1 MPKVAKRLSALREEG
16 APWEMRSPGGPPP
29 SSLRAPESPLR
40 ERHLVHI
47 WEGQRFPPSALST
60 RDGRRLGVVYRG
72 RLVGGPG
79 PDFRDAIIAAP
90 WGLLRGD
97 VELHVRASDFH
108 RHGHSQDATY
118 NGLALHVVFWDDE
131 GEDTL
136 LAGGRR
142 APVATLVP
150 QTETGVEDVRH
161 WLSGPA
167 LWQEPCRSALE
178 RLGSETVAATLD
190 SLGQQRFREKAEA
203 MRQLLEREP
212 ADEVIWQGLLRAL
225 GYGGDRQSFT
235 TLAARVPWKRISA
248 RLQRLP
254 SEQRATEARR
264 LLAASSPA
272 VARGQFRQ
280 GRPGNAGWRRLEGAA
295 RLAARFCCEGLA
307 SRLEK
312 ILSDTPEQGASTLL
326 ASLQVTGGP
335 QAFIGRSR
343 ALEIVTNVVLPY
355 AAAGGDAALARK
367 AEAVYERLPR
377 PAAYGAVRH
386 LDRAVSQGVRVDARR
401 QQGMLRLLRQH
412 CTQGG
417 CGRCPLS

>member
-1 MPKVAKRLSALREEG
+1 
-16 APWEMRSPGGPPP
+16 
-29 SSLRAPESPLR
+29 
-40 ERHLVHI
+40 
-47 WEGQRFPPSALST
+47 
-60 RDGRRLGVVYRG
+60 
-72 RLVGGPG
+72 VGGPG

-108 RHGHSQDATY
+108 RHGHGQDATY

-203 MRQLLEREP
+203 MRQLLEKEP

-248 RLQRLP
+248 TLRRLP

-295 RLAARFCCEGLA
+295 LLAARFCCEGLA

-326 ASLQVTGGP
+326 ASLQVAGCP

-386 LDRAVSQGVRVDARR
+386 LDRAVGQGVRVDARR
-401 QQGMLRLLRQH
+401 QQGMLRLLRQQ

>member
-16 APWEMRSPGGPPP
+16 APWEMGSPGGLPL
-29 SSLRAPESPLR
+29 SSLGAPKSPLR

-60 RDGRRLGVVYRG
+60 RDGQRLGVVYRG

-79 PDFRDAIIAAP
+79 PNFRDAIIAAP

-108 RHGHSQDATY
+108 RHRHGQDATY

-178 RLGSETVAATLD
+178 RLGSDTVAATLD

-225 GYGGDRQSFT
+225 GYGGDRQS
-235 TLAARVPWKRISA
+235 PG
-248 RLQRLP
+248 
-254 SEQRATEARR
+254 
-264 LLAASSPA
+264 ASF
-272 VARGQFRQ
+272 ARG
-280 GRPGNAGWRRLEGAA
+280 GRETRAGDG
-295 RLAARFCCEGLA
+295 
-307 SRLEK
+307 
-312 ILSDTPEQGASTLL
+312 
-326 ASLQVTGGP
+326 
-335 QAFIGRSR
+335 
-343 ALEIVTNVVLPY
+343 
-355 AAAGGDAALARK
+355 
-367 AEAVYERLPR
+367 
-377 PAAYGAVRH
+377 
-386 LDRAVSQGVRVDARR
+386 
-401 QQGMLRLLRQH
+401 
-412 CTQGG
+412 
-417 CGRCPLS
+417 